1 MRRLAHGFGEP
12 GSSERAA
19 HAKGQDERLVEAKAD
34 AATLDGLVAA
44 VHSHRH
50 GGLAR
55 RRAAALRF
63 GLYFAANRTA
73 TLPGD
78 EGIFAFVQRIQQPLL
93 VRFINFTSDANWPQ
107 AAGPMVVGVTLAL
120 ALLRRFRAAICVLLA
135 GFLAD
140 FTSFFLLNDWVQR
153 IRPKDISLHTFAGIG
168 AWSYPSGHVVHVTA
182 FYGFL
187 FYLALHEQRFHPNW
201 TPWLRV
207 VQIICGYFI
216 VFIGL
221 SRLLEDD
228 HWPSDV
234 LAGYLLGAMMF
245 VAAIVLYHAIALLWL
260 RREELLVRVRS
271 AGYPVR
277 KTEFRR
283 AGGASRRDVSVT
295 LHIMADS

>member
-1 MRRLAHGFGEP
+1 MESARSVG
-12 GSSERAA
+12 SERAA
-19 HAKGQDERLVEAKAD
+19 HTKGQDERLLEAKAD
-34 AATLDGLVAA
+34 AATLESWWPRRILIGVAIWLAGA
-44 VHSHRH
+44 VLLF
-50 GGLAR
+50 G
-55 RRAAALRF
+55 F
-63 GLYFAANRTA
+63 GLYFAAHRTA

-78 EGIFAFVQRIQQPLL
+78 EGILALVQRIQQPLL

-107 AAGPMVVGVTLAL
+107 AAGPIVVGVTLAL

-140 FTSFFLLNDWVQR
+140 FTSFFLLNDWVKR
-153 IRPKDISLHTFAGIG
+153 IRPKDISLHTFGGIG

-187 FYLALHEQRFHPNW
+187 FYLALHQQRFHPNL

-207 VQIICGYFI
+207 VQVICGYFI

-234 LAGYLLGAMMF
+234 LAGYLLGAMMLT
-245 VAAIVLYHAIALLWL
+245 AMIVLYHALALLWL
-260 RREELLVRVRS
+260 RREDLLQRVRPRQ
-271 AGYPVR
+271 ALR
-277 KTEFRR
+277 
-283 AGGASRRDVSVT
+283 
-295 LHIMADS
+295 